1 MMQTN
6 TAVIEGLE
14 RLLANTYTLV
24 VMTQNVHWNVNDN
37 VFFAIHSMTEKQYEE
52 LFEAV
57 DIIAEHI
64 RSRGQGIDATLAS
77 FIAKSSITPPNDGL
91 QSVDDYLQHLIDG
104 HAQLREEL
112 EQLRLIAVDAV
123 DSATEDLIN
132 DRMREH
138 DKILWMLRS
147 SLKA

>member
-1 MMQTN
+1 MQPN

-24 VMTQNVHWNVNDN
+24 VMTQNVHWNVNGN
-37 VFFAIHSMTEKQYEE
+37 VFFVIHSMTEKQYEE

-64 RSRGQGIDATLAS
+64 RSRGPSIDATLTA
-77 FIAKSSITPPNDGL
+77 FVAKSSITPPNDGL